1 VAKDLPSLILTLGV
15 VRKSLGVFG
24 IMVGLRLY
32 IYIYIYMYF
41 DIFILKIN
49 FKK

>member
-32 IYIYIYMYF
+32 IYIYMYIY
-41 DIFILKIN
+41 ICICILIYLY
-49 FKK
+49 

>member
-24 IMVGLRLY
+24 IMVGLRDCVY
-32 IYIYIYMYF
+32 YF